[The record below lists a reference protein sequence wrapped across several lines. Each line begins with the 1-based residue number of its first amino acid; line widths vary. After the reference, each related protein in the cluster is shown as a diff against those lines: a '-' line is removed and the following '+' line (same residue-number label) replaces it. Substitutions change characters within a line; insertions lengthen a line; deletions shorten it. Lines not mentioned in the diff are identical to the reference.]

1 MLLCFIFYILCFVY
15 PEYPEY
21 PEYSDCFSLFKMSY
35 TERNRDKT
43 VETNK

>member
-21 PEYSDCFSLFKMSY
+21 PDCFSLFKMSY